1 MTDNKTNIKKA
12 DSSKAYNLK
21 TAMHEFQ
28 KLSISANKD
37 GMNSHFKDSKG
48 GASRFASLESVIE
61 AVNQGNQF
69 CLYFTQEITYVF
81 HAEHAVPV
89 PAVRTT
95 VHQINDDNT
104 YVSECPLILQPASLQ
119 NPQKLGAA
127 ITYLKRYTLQSVYGL
142 PSEDDD
148 GNLASKPSIKTGN
161 SKSSQ
166 GEYDDGL

>member
-1 MTDNKTNIKKA
+1 MIDTKTTNKKQ

-28 KLSISANKD
+28 KLSISASKD
-37 GMNSHFKDSKG
+37 GKNPHFQSNY
-48 GASRFASLESVIE
+48 ATLEAVIE
-61 AVNQGNQF
+61 AVNQGNKF
-69 CLYFTQEITYVF
+69 GLYFTQEITYVF

-95 VHQINDDNT
+95 VHHINDDNT
-104 YVSECPLILQPASLQ
+104 YISECPIILQPASLQ

>member
-1 MTDNKTNIKKA
+1 MIDTKTTNKKQ

-21 TAMHEFQ
+21 TAMLEFQ
-28 KLSISANKD
+28 KLSISASKD
-37 GMNSHFKDSKG
+37 GKNPHFQSNY
-48 GASRFASLESVIE
+48 ATLE
-61 AVNQGNQF
+61 AVIGAVNEGNKF
-69 CLYFTQEITYVF
+69 GLFFTQEIKFIDVYESSTEMTESKLF
-81 HAEHAVPV
+81 PL
-89 PAVRTT
+89 VRTT
-95 VHQINDDNT
+95 VHHVNDDNT
-104 YVSECPLILQPASLQ
+104 YVSECPIILQPASLQ

-166 GEYDDGL
+166 GEHDDGL

>member
-12 DSSKAYNLK
+12 DSSKVYNLK

-37 GMNSHFKDSKG
+37 GKNPHFHSNY
-48 GASRFASLESVIE
+48 ATLEAVIE

-69 CLYFTQEITYVF
+69 GLYFTQEITYVF

-104 YVSECPLILQPASLQ
+104 YVSECPIILQPASLQ

>member
-12 DSSKAYNLK
+12 VPSKEYNLK
-21 TAMHEFQ
+21 TAMLEFQ
-28 KLSISANKD
+28 KLSISASKD
-37 GMNSHFKDSKG
+37 GKNPHFHSNY
-48 GASRFASLESVIE
+48 ATLEAVIE

-69 CLYFTQEITYVF
+69 GLFFTQEITYVF
-81 HAEHAVPV
+81 HGEHEVPV

-104 YVSECPLILQPASLQ
+104 YVSECPIILQPASLQ

-166 GEYDDGL
+166 GEHDDGL

>member
-12 DSSKAYNLK
+12 VPSKEYNLK
-21 TAMHEFQ
+21 TAMLEFQ
-28 KLSISANKD
+28 KLSISASKD
-37 GMNSHFKDSKG
+37 GKNPHFHSNY
-48 GASRFASLESVIE
+48 ATLEAVIE

-69 CLYFTQEITYVF
+69 GLYFTQELAYIKNDLEAT
-81 HAEHAVPV
+81 PI
-89 PAVRTT
+89 PLVRTT

-104 YVSECPLILQPASLQ
+104 YVSECPIILQPASLQ

>member
-12 DSSKAYNLK
+12 VPSKEYNLK

-37 GMNSHFKDSKG
+37 GKNPHFHSNY
-48 GASRFASLESVIE
+48 ATLEAVIE

-69 CLYFTQEITYVF
+69 GLYFTQEITYVF
-81 HAEHAVPV
+81 HAEHEVPV

-95 VHQINDDNT
+95 VHHINDDNT
-104 YVSECPLILQPASLQ
+104 YVSECPIILQPASLQ

-148 GNLASKPSIKTGN
+148 GNLASKPSIQTGN

-166 GEYDDGL
+166 GEHDDGL

>member
-1 MTDNKTNIKKA
+1 MTDTKTTNKKQ

-28 KLSISANKD
+28 KLSISASKD

-61 AVNQGNQF
+61 AVNEGNKF
-69 CLYFTQEITYVF
+69 GLYFTQEIAYIRSDLEST
-81 HAEHAVPV
+81 PI
-89 PAVRTT
+89 PLVRTT

-104 YVSECPLILQPASLQ
+104 YVSECPIILQPASLQ

-148 GNLASKPSIKTGN
+148 GNEASKPSIKITKPI
-161 SKSSQ
+161 SK
-166 GEYDDGL
+166 GDDDDGL

>member
-12 DSSKAYNLK
+12 VPSKEYNLK
-21 TAMHEFQ
+21 TAMLEFQ
-28 KLSISANKD
+28 KLSISASKD
-37 GMNSHFKDSKG
+37 GKNPHFKSNY
-48 GASRFASLESVIE
+48 ATLEAVIQ

-69 CLYFTQEITYVF
+69 GLYFTQEITYVF
-81 HAEHAVPV
+81 HAEHEVPV

-95 VHQINDDNT
+95 VHHINDDNT
-104 YVSECPLILQPASLQ
+104 YVSECPIILQPASLQ

-166 GEYDDGL
+166 GEHDDGL

>member
-1 MTDNKTNIKKA
+1 MIDTKTTNKKQ

-28 KLSISANKD
+28 KLSISASKD
-37 GMNSHFKDSKG
+37 GKNPHFKSNY
-48 GASRFASLESVIE
+48 ATLESVIE
-61 AVNQGNQF
+61 AVNQGNKF
-69 CLYFTQEITYVF
+69 GLYFTQEITYVF

-95 VHQINDDNT
+95 VHHINDDNT
-104 YVSECPLILQPASLQ
+104 YVSECPIILQPASLQ

>member
-12 DSSKAYNLK
+12 VPSKEYNLK
-21 TAMHEFQ
+21 TAMLEFQ
-28 KLSISANKD
+28 KLSISASKD
-37 GMNSHFKDSKG
+37 GKNPHFKSNY
-48 GASRFASLESVIE
+48 ATLEAVIQ

-69 CLYFTQEITYVF
+69 GLYFTQEITYVF
-81 HAEHAVPV
+81 HAEHEVPV

-95 VHQINDDNT
+95 VHHINDDNT
-104 YVSECPLILQPASLQ
+104 YVSECPIILQPASLQ

-148 GNLASKPSIKTGN
+148 GNLASKPSIQTGN

-166 GEYDDGL
+166 GEHDDGL

>member
-28 KLSISANKD
+28 KLSISASKD
-37 GMNSHFKDSKG
+37 GMNSHFKDPKG

-61 AVNQGNQF
+61 AVNKGNQF
-69 CLYFTQEITYVF
+69 GLYFTQELAYIKNDLEAT
-81 HAEHAVPV
+81 PI
-89 PAVRTT
+89 PLVRTT

-104 YVSECPLILQPASLQ
+104 YVSECPIILQPASLQ

-166 GEYDDGL
+166 GEHDDGL

>member
-1 MTDNKTNIKKA
+1 MIDTKTTNKKQ

-28 KLSISANKD
+28 KLSISASKD
-37 GMNSHFKDSKG
+37 GKNPHFHSNY
-48 GASRFASLESVIE
+48 ATLESVIE
-61 AVNQGNQF
+61 AVNQGNKF
-69 CLYFTQEITYVF
+69 GLYFTQEITYVF

-95 VHQINDDNT
+95 VHHINDDNT
-104 YVSECPLILQPASLQ
+104 YVSECPIILQPASLQ

-166 GEYDDGL
+166 GEHDDGL

>member
-1 MTDNKTNIKKA
+1 MIDTKTTNKKQ

-28 KLSISANKD
+28 KLSISASKD
-37 GMNSHFKDSKG
+37 GKNPHFKSNY
-48 GASRFASLESVIE
+48 ATLEAVIQ

-69 CLYFTQEITYVF
+69 GLYFTQEITYVF

-104 YVSECPLILQPASLQ
+104 YVSECPIILQPASLQ

-148 GNLASKPSIKTGN
+148 GNLASKPSIQTGN

-166 GEYDDGL
+166 GEHDDGL

>member
-1 MTDNKTNIKKA
+1 MIDTKTTNKKQ

-21 TAMHEFQ
+21 TAMLEFQ
-28 KLSISANKD
+28 KLSISASKD
-37 GMNSHFKDSKG
+37 GKNPHFHSNY
-48 GASRFASLESVIE
+48 ATLEAVIE
-61 AVNQGNQF
+61 AVNQGNKF
-69 CLYFTQEITYVF
+69 GLYFTQEISYIQDLEYTPT
-81 HAEHAVPV
+81 PV
-89 PAVRTT
+89 VRTT
-95 VHQINDDNT
+95 VHHINDDNS
-104 YVSECPLILQPASLQ
+104 YVSECPIILQPASLQ

-166 GEYDDGL
+166 GEHDDGL

>member
-12 DSSKAYNLK
+12 EPSKVYNLK
-21 TAMHEFQ
+21 TAMLEFQ
-28 KLSISANKD
+28 KLSISARKD
-37 GMNSHFKDSKG
+37 GKNPHFKSNY
-48 GASRFASLESVIE
+48 ATLEAVIE

-69 CLYFTQEITYVF
+69 GLYFTQEIAYIKSDLEST
-81 HAEHAVPV
+81 PI
-89 PAVRTT
+89 PLVRTT

-104 YVSECPLILQPASLQ
+104 YVSECPIILQPASLQ

-127 ITYLKRYTLQSVYGL
+127 ITYYKRYTLQSVYGL

-148 GNLASKPSIKTGN
+148 GNLASKPSIQTGN

-166 GEYDDGL
+166 GEHDDGL

>member
-1 MTDNKTNIKKA
+1 MIDNKTTNKKQ

-28 KLSISANKD
+28 KLSISASKD
-37 GMNSHFKDSKG
+37 GKNPHFKSNY
-48 GASRFASLESVIE
+48 ATLEAVIQ

-69 CLYFTQEITYVF
+69 GLYFTQEITYVF

-104 YVSECPLILQPASLQ
+104 YVSECPIILQPASLQ

-148 GNLASKPSIKTGN
+148 GNLASKPSIQTGN

-166 GEYDDGL
+166 GEHDDGL

>member
-1 MTDNKTNIKKA
+1 MIDTKTTNKKQ

-28 KLSISANKD
+28 KLSISASKD
-37 GMNSHFKDSKG
+37 GKNPHFQSNY
-48 GASRFASLESVIE
+48 ATLEAVIQ

-69 CLYFTQEITYVF
+69 GLYFTQEITYVF

-95 VHQINDDNT
+95 VHQINDENT
-104 YVSECPLILQPASLQ
+104 YVSECPIILQPASLQ

-166 GEYDDGL
+166 GEHDDGL

>member
-12 DSSKAYNLK
+12 VPSKEYNLK
-21 TAMHEFQ
+21 TAMLEFQ
-28 KLSISANKD
+28 KLSISASKD
-37 GMNSHFKDSKG
+37 GKNPHFHSNY
-48 GASRFASLESVIE
+48 ATLEAVIE

-69 CLYFTQEITYVF
+69 GLYFTQELAYIKNDLEAT
-81 HAEHAVPV
+81 PT
-89 PAVRTT
+89 PLVRTT

-104 YVSECPLILQPASLQ
+104 YVSECPIILQPASLQ

-161 SKSSQ
+161 IKSSQ
-166 GEYDDGL
+166 GEHDDGL

>member
-1 MTDNKTNIKKA
+1 MIDTKTTNKKQ

-21 TAMHEFQ
+21 TAMLEFQ
-28 KLSISANKD
+28 KLSISASKD
-37 GMNSHFKDSKG
+37 GKNPHFKSNY
-48 GASRFASLESVIE
+48 ATLEAVIQ

-69 CLYFTQEITYVF
+69 GLFFTQEIRYRDLYDSN
-81 HAEHAVPV
+81 EDLNRSSLYPI
-89 PAVRTT
+89 VRTT
-95 VHQINDDNT
+95 VHHVNDGST
-104 YVSECPLILQPASLQ
+104 FESECPILLQPASLQ

>member
-12 DSSKAYNLK
+12 VPSKEYNLK
-21 TAMHEFQ
+21 TAMLEFQ
-28 KLSISANKD
+28 KLSISASKD
-37 GMNSHFKDSKG
+37 GKNPHFKSNY
-48 GASRFASLESVIE
+48 ATLEAVIQ

-69 CLYFTQEITYVF
+69 GLYFTQEITYVF
-81 HAEHAVPV
+81 HAEHEVPV

-95 VHQINDDNT
+95 VHHINDDNT
-104 YVSECPLILQPASLQ
+104 YVSECPILLQPASLQ

-148 GNLASKPSIKTGN
+148 GNLASKPSIQTGN

-166 GEYDDGL
+166 GEHDDGL

>member
-12 DSSKAYNLK
+12 VPSKEYNLK
-21 TAMHEFQ
+21 TAMLEFQ
-28 KLSISANKD
+28 KLSISASKD
-37 GMNSHFKDSKG
+37 GKNPHFKSNY
-48 GASRFASLESVIE
+48 ATLEAVIE
-61 AVNQGNQF
+61 AVNEGNQF
-69 CLYFTQEITYVF
+69 GLYFTQEITYVF
-81 HAEHAVPV
+81 HGEHEVPV

-104 YVSECPLILQPASLQ
+104 YVSECPIILQPASLQ

-161 SKSSQ
+161 IKSSQ
-166 GEYDDGL
+166 GEHDDGL

>member
-1 MTDNKTNIKKA
+1 MIDTKTTNKKQ

-28 KLSISANKD
+28 KLSISASKD
-37 GMNSHFKDSKG
+37 GKNPHFKSNY
-48 GASRFASLESVIE
+48 ATLEAVIQ

-69 CLYFTQEITYVF
+69 GLYFTQEITYVF

-104 YVSECPLILQPASLQ
+104 YVSECPIILQPASLQ

-166 GEYDDGL
+166 GEHDDGL

>member
-1 MTDNKTNIKKA
+1 MIDTKTTNKKQ

-28 KLSISANKD
+28 KLSISASKD
-37 GMNSHFKDSKG
+37 GKNPHFQSNY
-48 GASRFASLESVIE
+48 ATLEAVIE
-61 AVNQGNQF
+61 AVNQGNKF
-69 CLYFTQEITYVF
+69 GLYFTQEIAYIKSDLEST
-81 HAEHAVPV
+81 PI
-89 PAVRTT
+89 PLVRTT

-104 YVSECPLILQPASLQ
+104 YVSECPIILQPASLQ

-166 GEYDDGL
+166 GEHDDGL

>member
-1 MTDNKTNIKKA
+1 MIDTKTTNKKQ

-28 KLSISANKD
+28 KLSISASKD
-37 GMNSHFKDSKG
+37 GKNPHFHSNY
-48 GASRFASLESVIE
+48 ATLESVIE
-61 AVNQGNQF
+61 AVNQGNKF
-69 CLYFTQEITYVF
+69 GLYFTQQITYSFGGVS
-81 HAEHAVPV
+81 EIPTPIVC
-89 PAVRTT
+89 TT
-95 VHQINDDNT
+95 VHHINDDNT
-104 YVSECPLILQPASLQ
+104 YESKCPIILQPASLQ

-161 SKSSQ
+161 IKSSQ
-166 GEYDDGL
+166 GEHDDGL

>member
-1 MTDNKTNIKKA
+1 MIDTKTTNKKQ

-21 TAMHEFQ
+21 TAMLEFQ
-28 KLSISANKD
+28 KLSISASKD
-37 GMNSHFKDSKG
+37 GKNPHFQSNY
-48 GASRFASLESVIE
+48 ATLE
-61 AVNQGNQF
+61 AVIDAVNEGNKF
-69 CLYFTQEITYVF
+69 GLFFTQEIKYIDVYESSTEMTESKLF
-81 HAEHAVPV
+81 PL
-89 PAVRTT
+89 VRTT
-95 VHQINDDNT
+95 VHHVNDDNT
-104 YVSECPLILQPASLQ
+104 YVSECPIILQPASLQ

-166 GEYDDGL
+166 GEHDDGL

>member
-1 MTDNKTNIKKA
+1 MIDTKTTNKKQ

-28 KLSISANKD
+28 KLSISASKD
-37 GMNSHFKDSKG
+37 GKNPHFHSNY
-48 GASRFASLESVIE
+48 ATLEAVIE
-61 AVNQGNQF
+61 AVNQGNKF
-69 CLYFTQEITYVF
+69 GLYFTQEITYVF

-95 VHQINDDNT
+95 VHHINDDNT
-104 YVSECPLILQPASLQ
+104 YVSECPIILQPASLQ

-166 GEYDDGL
+166 GEHDDGL

>member
-12 DSSKAYNLK
+12 VPSKEYNLK
-21 TAMHEFQ
+21 TAMLEFQ
-28 KLSISANKD
+28 KLSISASKD
-37 GMNSHFKDSKG
+37 GKNPHFKSNY
-48 GASRFASLESVIE
+48 ATLEAVIE

-69 CLYFTQEITYVF
+69 GLYFTQEITYVF
-81 HAEHAVPV
+81 HAEHEVPV

-95 VHQINDDNT
+95 VHHINDDNT
-104 YVSECPLILQPASLQ
+104 YVSECPIILQPASLQ

-148 GNLASKPSIKTGN
+148 GNLASKPSIQTGN

-166 GEYDDGL
+166 GEHDDGL

>member
-12 DSSKAYNLK
+12 VPSKEYNLK

-28 KLSISANKD
+28 KLSVSASKD
-37 GMNSHFKDSKG
+37 GMNSHFKDPKG
-48 GASRFASLESVIE
+48 GASRFASLESVIQ

-69 CLYFTQEITYVF
+69 GLYFTQEITYVF
-81 HAEHAVPV
+81 HGEHEVPV

-104 YVSECPLILQPASLQ
+104 YVSECPIILQPASLQ

-161 SKSSQ
+161 IKSSQ
-166 GEYDDGL
+166 GEHDDGL

>member
-12 DSSKAYNLK
+12 VPSKEYNLK
-21 TAMHEFQ
+21 TAMLEFQ
-28 KLSISANKD
+28 KLSISASKD
-37 GMNSHFKDSKG
+37 GKNPHFKSNY
-48 GASRFASLESVIE
+48 ATLEAVIE

-69 CLYFTQEITYVF
+69 GLFFTQEIKFRDLYDSNEELNQSTLY
-81 HAEHAVPV
+81 PI
-89 PAVRTT
+89 VRTT
-95 VHQINDDNT
+95 VHHVNDNNIF
-104 YVSECPLILQPASLQ
+104 VSECPILLQPASLQ

-161 SKSSQ
+161 IKSSQ
-166 GEYDDGL
+166 GEHDDGL

>member
-1 MTDNKTNIKKA
+1 MIDTKTTNKKQ

-28 KLSISANKD
+28 KLSISASKD
-37 GMNSHFKDSKG
+37 GKNPHFQSNY
-48 GASRFASLESVIE
+48 ATLEAVIQ

-69 CLYFTQEITYVF
+69 GLYFTQEITYVF

-104 YVSECPLILQPASLQ
+104 YVSECPIILQPASLQ

-148 GNLASKPSIKTGN
+148 GNLASKPSIQTGN

-166 GEYDDGL
+166 GEHDDGL